1 MVKMEH
7 QWESQEYA
15 QEWVSKDEQ
24 RALEREAQ
32 FNAALKWLSVFLEG
46 PSQVMD
52 LGSGPGTLAGKVL
65 SAFPEINVICLDGSD
80 EMLRQARQR
89 LAPFGDRVSF
99 IESDFGAADWSS
111 GLPRELSAVVS
122 ARAVHNLRKL
132 KPIERVYR
140 QIYELL
146 RPGGLFMNIE
156 RVNFSTPNLRRYY
169 RNLQIK
175 TRGRA
180 AKMDGPAPNL
190 MQQFQLLKRA
200 GFKDVD
206 CFWREGNTAV
216 IGGFN
221 NRLKRQSRNQ
231 REEEI

>member
-1 MVKMEH
+1 
-7 QWESQEYA
+7 
-15 QEWVSKDEQ
+15 
-24 RALEREAQ
+24 
-32 FNAALKWLSVFLEG
+32 
-46 PSQVMD
+46 MD
-52 LGSGPGTLAGKVL
+52 LGSGPGTLAGKIL
-65 SAFPEINVICLDGSD
+65 AAFPEVNLICLDGSD

-111 GLPRELSAVVS
+111 GLPRDLGAIVS

-132 KPIERVYR
+132 KPIEGVYR

-146 RPGGLFMNIE
+146 RSGGFFMNIE
-156 RVNFSTPNLRRYY
+156 RVNFSTANLKRYY
-169 RNLQIK
+169 RDLQIK
-175 TRGRA
+175 TRGHA

-190 MQQFQLLKRA
+190 MQQFHLLKRA

-216 IGGFN
+216 IGGFKN
-221 NRLKRQSRNQ
+221 
-231 REEEI
+231 